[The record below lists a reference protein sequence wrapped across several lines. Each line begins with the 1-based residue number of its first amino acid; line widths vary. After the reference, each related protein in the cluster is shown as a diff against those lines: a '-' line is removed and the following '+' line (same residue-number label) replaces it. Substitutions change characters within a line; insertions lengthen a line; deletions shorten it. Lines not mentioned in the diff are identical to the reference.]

1 MLQPATLALA
11 SGHHEVRGP
20 WDNPTFAALP
30 THAKTLGVE
39 GDVMTRSMLG
49 APTKSTLAI
58 GLAIALALP
67 ATMMPTQAKAEGP
80 DDPATEAPVIVVTT
94 APAPPP
100 PPPPAYT
107 PVVPGTL
114 APSPM
119 LVDPHIAA
127 LKHQRNSGIGMTISG
142 YTMFGTSYLISA
154 LIGTIS
160 LDYAADVGGTGKYG
174 RRMLIP
180 IAGPFIAIPRADSA
194 TGGLFTG
201 FLGVIQVAGF
211 VLGTAGAIKLG
222 RANRQLRLSANSGGL
237 QLQF

>member
-1 MLQPATLALA
+1 MTRTPLKLTLA
-11 SGHHEVRGP
+11 
-20 WDNPTFAALP
+20 PTVALGLSAALV
-30 THAKTLGVE
+30 T
-39 GDVMTRSMLG
+39 ML
-49 APTKSTLAI
+49 PV
-58 GLAIALALP
+58 
-67 ATMMPTQAKAEGP
+67 QAKAQGP
-80 DDPATEAPVIVVTT
+80 DDATDAPVIVVTT
-94 APAPPP
+94 PPPAPPP
-100 PPPPAYT
+100 PPATTVVVPPPAYA

-119 LVDPHIAA
+119 IVDPHIAA

-180 IAGPFIAIPRADSA
+180 IAGPFLAIPRADSA

-211 VLGTAGAIKLG
+211 ALGTAGAIKLG
-222 RANRQLRLSANSGGL
+222 RANRQLRLSADAGGL
-237 QLQF
+237 RLQF

>member
-1 MLQPATLALA
+1 MNRTPFKFTLALGLSAALAIPATLL
-11 SGHHEVRGP
+11 
-20 WDNPTFAALP
+20 
-30 THAKTLGVE
+30 
-39 GDVMTRSMLG
+39 
-49 APTKSTLAI
+49 
-58 GLAIALALP
+58 
-67 ATMMPTQAKAEGP
+67 PTQAYAAGP
-80 DDPATEAPVIVVTT
+80 DDGSTEAPVIVVTT

-100 PPPPAYT
+100 TPAPPPPAYV
-107 PVVPGTL
+107 PVVPGSL

-119 LVDPHIAA
+119 LVDPHIAT

-180 IAGPFIAIPRADSA
+180 IAGPFLAIPRADSA

-201 FLGVIQVAGF
+201 FVGVIQVAGF
-211 VLGTAGAIKLG
+211 MLGTAGAIKLG
-222 RANRQLRLSANSGGL
+222 RANRQLRLSADSGGL
-237 QLQF
+237 RLQF